1 MDKDLAG
8 GLSWAQVSDLDPHK
22 KPWTVN
28 VSFRLLWQMSG
39 NRIGQDAAWRVVDP
53 PGDRTLAFFLG
64 SGKLGE
70 HPGPEREPRCP
81 AAVDARRTQK

>member
-1 MDKDLAG
+1 
-8 GLSWAQVSDLDPHK
+8 
-22 KPWTVN
+22 
-28 VSFRLLWQMSG
+28 MSG

-70 HPGPEREPRCP
+70 HPVPEREPRCP